1 MAEEGKEGGWCCCG
15 RKRIP
20 DDIAV
25 HSVIGCL
32 HIKES
37 NGWRAMVVVPVELHK
52 FMEDERLVKSTT
64 LWPEATLGEVDG
76 RRMSGKGRC

>member
-1 MAEEGKEGGWCCCG
+1 
-15 RKRIP
+15 
-20 DDIAV
+20 
-25 HSVIGCL
+25 
-32 HIKES
+32 
-37 NGWRAMVVVPVELHK
+37 MVVVPVELHK

>member
-1 MAEEGKEGGWCCCG
+1 VAEEGKEGGWCCCG

-32 HIKES
+32 YIKES
-37 NGWRAMVVVPVELHK
+37 NDWWAMMVVPVELHK
-52 FMEDERLVKSTT
+52 LMKDERLVKSTT
-64 LWPEATLGEVDG
+64 LWSETALGEING
-76 RRMSGKGRC
+76 R